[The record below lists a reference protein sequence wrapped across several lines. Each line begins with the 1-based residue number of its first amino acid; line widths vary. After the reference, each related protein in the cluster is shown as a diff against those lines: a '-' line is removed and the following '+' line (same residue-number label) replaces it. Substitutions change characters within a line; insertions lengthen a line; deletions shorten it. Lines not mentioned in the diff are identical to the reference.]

1 MPDNPITKL
10 EKTHMSLIEH
20 PEHSHDHGPH
30 ITMMRYTPD
39 KVEEAE
45 ISDFGTIVW
54 SPKDKQITWVD
65 IDGLEDLSALR
76 SLCAKFEINT
86 AILEEVGELTLRPKV
101 EDYGSYMHIVVR
113 MMRYEGPGQPVVAE
127 LVHLILGRNYVI
139 SIQEG
144 AEGDVFNSVRHRI
157 RQDLGSIR
165 RQGPDY
171 LIYALFEAV
180 IDNYFKILEEI
191 GEVVEDLQDEMLD
204 DPKASLLRQVR
215 DLKKTL
221 RFLRKAVWPL
231 REVIAELEREDTKL
245 INDANNIHFRRAY
258 EHAIQTLDVSE
269 TTRDVLSD
277 MLDMY
282 LSSVSNRLNQIMKTL
297 TAITVIFMPLTFIA
311 GVYGM
316 NFKHMPELDWRF
328 GYPLIVV
335 GMLVIAAIMFTYFR
349 RKEWL

>member
-1 MPDNPITKL
+1 
-10 EKTHMSLIEH
+10 MSLIEH
-20 PEHSHDHGPH
+20 PEHGHDHGPH
-30 ITMMRYTPD
+30 VNMMRYTPD

-45 ISDFGTIVW
+45 VKDIDAIVW
-54 SPKDKQITWVD
+54 SSKDKQITWVD
-65 IDGLEDLSALR
+65 IDGLEDISALR
-76 SLCAKFEINT
+76 SFCKVFEINT
-86 AILEEVGELTLRPKV
+86 AILEEVSETTLRPKV

-113 MMRYEGPGQPVVAE
+113 MMRYEGPGLPVVAE
-127 LVHLILGRNYVI
+127 LVHLILGKNYVI

-144 AEGDVFNSVRHRI
+144 AEGDVFNSVRNRI

-165 RQGPDY
+165 RNGPDY
-171 LIYALFEAV
+171 LVYALFEAV

-204 DPKASLLRQVR
+204 NPNAALLRQVR

-231 REVIAELEREDTKL
+231 REVIAELEREDSKL
-245 INDANNIHFRRAY
+245 IDDANNIHFRRAY

-282 LSSVSNRLNQIMKTL
+282 LSSISNRLNQIMKTL

-316 NFKHMPELDWRF
+316 NFDYMPELDWTF
-328 GYPLIVV
+328 GYPLIVA
-335 GMLVIAAIMFTYFR
+335 GMLVIATIMFIYFKR
-349 RKEWL
+349 NEWL